1 MMKVETAINVMLG
14 IVGAVIVFH
23 LSIVLK
29 IIPYDIAWG
38 GRLKNDP
45 EMYVFESIS
54 IIVNLF
60 LGLIIMM
67 KGNYITP
74 LIPIK
79 VVNGVLWVFLVLFI
93 LNTFANLFS
102 VTDFEK
108 LLTILTFISA
118 ILIWFILRG
127 KEATT

>member
-1 MMKVETAINVMLG
+1 MKAETAINVMLG

-29 IIPYDIAWG
+29 ITPYDITWG
-38 GRLKNDP
+38 GRLRNDT

-54 IIVNLF
+54 IIVNLL

-67 KGNYITP
+67 KGNYIAS
-74 LIPIK
+74 LIPIR
-79 VVNGVLWVFLVLFI
+79 VINGVLWVFLVLFI
-93 LNTFANLFS
+93 LNTIANLFT
-102 VTDFEK
+102 VTNFEK
-108 LLTILTFISA
+108 LFTVLTFISA
-118 ILIWFILRG
+118 VLIWFILRG